1 MSFRN
6 KVRAKKY
13 AMAKKSKMTGARE
26 IQRNFRA
33 MQASL
38 NTPMNEASRKA
49 LRPTLRQAKDNLKA
63 NGNVETGALLSTLSI
78 LRDREAPKDKPT
90 YLVGPN
96 SSKSPAYREAYLIEF
111 GVEPHRVGDSIHPGH
126 QAWPFMRPSFEA
138 TKDEVIAGWGREI
151 GPAIEKWAAKR
162 VKKAGK

>member
-1 MSFRN
+1 
-6 KVRAKKY
+6 
-13 AMAKKSKMTGARE
+13 MAKKSKMTGARE

-78 LRDREAPKDKPT
+78 LRDREALKDKPT

-96 SSKSPAYREAYLIEF
+96 SSS
-111 GVEPHRVGDSIHPGH
+111 HR
-126 QAWPFMRPSFEA
+126 R
-138 TKDEVIAGWGREI
+138 T
-151 GPAIEKWAAKR
+151 
-162 VKKAGK
+162 GKPI